1 MLLFVRLFFS
11 SCFFFFFFP
20 YGFLCSSVCLRA
32 LVGRKDL
39 LGGREGV
46 NTHRKTEYGKKKCNL
61 CLKERQRAPERLT
74 KNRNIKWMAVLCR
87 SL

>member
-11 SCFFFFFFP
+11 SCFFFFFLS
-20 YGFLCSSVCLRA
+20 GFLCSSVCLRA
-32 LVGRKDL
+32 LVGRKDS

-46 NTHRKTEYGKKKCNL
+46 NTHRKMEYGKHKCNL
-61 CLKERQRAPERLT
+61 CLKERQQAPERL
-74 KNRNIKWMAVLCR
+74 NIKWMAVLCR